1 MFKNYIKLTLRN
13 LWNNRVFTSINVLG
27 MGLSLSCCIL
37 AYVNY
42 GYFGK
47 YDSTHD
53 NIDMTYR
60 VNLINE
66 NPGDVKRYG
75 ISPIA
80 LKSALEIKTKGSV
93 TSARYRTTLS
103 NVSLEDELFST
114 RMAYVDKEF
123 IQIFNLPLIEGSYE
137 NLSNSSSIY
146 LSEES
151 SKKYFGQVNAIGR
164 IIEVIFDGS
173 KKKFTVEGVFQD
185 WEQNS
190 SFQFDLFTN
199 FNNLFY
205 ANTGIDENDWSNYC
219 MLFIGNVEKQNTYV
233 IEKDL
238 REYVGL
244 QNKTNINL
252 QITSFYL
259 DPFQGMA
266 DRDQKLGVVNQ
277 WLVGRAPTAVVT
289 VPIIM
294 AALILLIACF
304 NFTNTSIAI
313 FSKRLKEIG
322 IRKVMGSERSSIIIQ
337 FLGET
342 LILCIIATLLSLVMT
357 SFLID
362 WYNNLWSFL
371 HLKVEY
377 SIQIIIFLI
386 VLISV
391 AAVMSG
397 GYPSFYISKF
407 QASNI
412 LKGTVKLGGTN
423 FFVRSLL
430 TLQFTL
436 SLVAIVFAIAFVNN
450 ARFQKNLD
458 LGFETEGIIYTKM
471 DNSDQ
476 LDTYKNQ
483 LAQNSDI
490 EAVVGSD
497 DHIYSSTK
505 NVSISCNGINKDVK
519 MMDIGE
525 KYLETMNIKIIAGRD
540 FIENSQSDEL
550 ESIVVNEEFL
560 RHFALTEPLNT
571 KITLMDTAS
580 YYIVGVV
587 KDMYLDGIWR
597 PIEPLVL
604 RKADVDSYTHLVV
617 KTSSDKAVNVNAA
630 MEKEWRSIFP
640 DETYTGRYQNRLRVY
655 TQETNE
661 NIVKIFSFMGI
672 IATLLSMTG
681 LYSLVTLSIIKKMK
695 EIGVRKVL
703 GASISSLMLVIN
715 KEFIII
721 FLISSLIGSFAGFSI
736 VDMVMSSSWAYYL
749 KTGLKVIGFSILLL
763 FLISSSV
770 IIGKIL
776 RAARLNPTKTL
787 RIE

>member
-13 LWNNRVFTSINVLG
+13 LWKNRVFTSINVLG

-53 NIDMTYR
+53 NINLTYR

-66 NPGDVKRYG
+66 NSGDIKRYG

-80 LKSALEIKTKGSV
+80 LKSALESKTKGSV

-123 IQIFNLPLIEGSYE
+123 IQIFNLPLIGGSYE

-151 SKKYFGQVNAIGR
+151 SEKYFGQANAIGR

-252 QITSFYL
+252 QITGFYL

-266 DRDQKLGVVNQ
+266 DRDQKLEVVNQ

-342 LILCIIATLLSLVMT
+342 LILCIIATVLSLVMT

-386 VLISV
+386 ILISG

-436 SLVAIVFAIAFVNN
+436 SLIAIVFAIAFVNN

-497 DHIYSSTK
+497 DHIYSSAK
-505 NVSISCNGINKDVK
+505 NVSIRCNGINKDVK

-525 KYLETMNIKIIAGRD
+525 KYLETMSIKIIAGRD

-550 ESIVVNEEFL
+550 ESIIVNEEFL

-571 KITLMDTAS
+571 KITLMDTVS
-580 YYIVGVV
+580 YYVVGVV

-617 KTSSDKAVNVNAA
+617 KTSSDKAINVNAA
-630 MEKEWRSIFP
+630 MEKEWKSIFP
-640 DETYTGRYQNRLRVY
+640 DETYTGKYQNRLRVY

-721 FLISSLIGSFAGFSI
+721 FLISSLIGSFVGFSM

-749 KTGLKVIGFSILLL
+749 KTGLGVIGFSILLL

>member
-13 LWNNRVFTSINVLG
+13 LWKNRVFTSINVLG

-47 YDSTHD
+47 YDNTHD

-322 IRKVMGSERSSIIIQ
+322 IRKVMGSERSSIIVQ

-436 SLVAIVFAIAFVNN
+436 SLIAIVFAIAFVNN

-497 DHIYSSTK
+497 DHIYSSAK

-525 KYLETMNIKIIAGRD
+525 KYLETMSIKIIAGRD

-550 ESIVVNEEFL
+550 ESIIVNEEFL
-560 RHFALTEPLNT
+560 RHFALTKPLNT

-617 KTSSDKAVNVNAA
+617 KTSSDKAINVNAA
-630 MEKEWRSIFP
+630 MEKEWKSIFP

-721 FLISSLIGSFAGFSI
+721 FLISSLMGSFAGFSI

-749 KTGLKVIGFSILLL
+749 KTGLEVIGFSILLL

-770 IIGKIL
+770 ITGKIL